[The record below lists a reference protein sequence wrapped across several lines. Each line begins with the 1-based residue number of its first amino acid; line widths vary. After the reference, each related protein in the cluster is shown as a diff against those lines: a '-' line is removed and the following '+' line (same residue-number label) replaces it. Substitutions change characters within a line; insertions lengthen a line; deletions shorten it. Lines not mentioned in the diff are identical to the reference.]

1 MGINKTNN
9 MIMIGCGNLGKAII
23 KYSGFN
29 GKGFRFT
36 SVFDI
41 NNEAIG
47 KSIDDIPVYS
57 MTELD
62 SYIENNDVDIIVLA
76 VPKNVAQNIVSNLKA
91 SKRIGIWNFAS
102 TDLHAEENFIIENVH
117 LSESL
122 LRLTYKIRESENKKI
137 KMKTKNTKL

>member
-1 MGINKTNN
+1 M
-9 MIMIGCGNLGKAII
+9 
-23 KYSGFN
+23 
-29 GKGFRFT
+29 
-36 SVFDI
+36 FDI

-91 SKRIGIWNFAS
+91 IKLEYGILQVR
-102 TDLHAEENFIIENVH
+102 DLHGRKNFIIENVH

-122 LRLTYKIRESENKKI
+122 LRLTYKLGNLNKR
-137 KMKTKNTKL
+137 